1 MWAGAVC
8 VSLLACGG
16 EARRADGSLQGS
28 GGAASAVGGASS
40 AGARAGSGGTVFGG
54 GGRPGKGDAGGT
66 APPAEGVFCP
76 SLGHEANEPLF
87 VTREA
92 RKRTLI
98 RADGSIHARH
108 TLSFDDTAESFL
120 EDGEGLV
127 LAAIRHVIAD
137 ANERPWELVRFDLD
151 GNDTAGASGTVAA
164 ARESAATRAYPPA
177 ARLEGDR
184 VAFDQADA
192 DTWVVGFDGS
202 SQLRECEQRSPLG
215 PAEEADWIGVKLQPM
230 NDAVQFA
237 FFNESTGACRRM
249 PLSGFERTT
258 TFLQGRFQ
266 FALDGEIGISFED
279 LGPSTAPAF
288 QLFAGATRPEA
299 LGIYVASDVV
309 EYLAAAPS
317 LSRYDLRSRELGRV
331 ELPATAPAT
340 AIEKH
345 GNRLIGLAEG
355 VPVWSFDIVQER
367 SSVLNVAVPSGEVSL
382 RASEG
387 FGLLSVDARP
397 TTWVDLSNGEH
408 HPFEIVIPEAATLE
422 FVESELAGLVIAD
435 GVPVAHFD
443 VAAGTASAIELG
455 RSSGVA
461 ATLDDGAQAF
471 VVLDGVPAF
480 RVNVE
485 DGEVKEIVGEVPA
498 REATTERAGEHII
511 AFGDGAPRALL
522 DRDAAELVPLT
533 GETQVPSASKLI
545 SNSRFIVGLDERD
558 WPVFRIDSSTRIV
571 SAYAVAEPND
581 LVSLRDERYVESP
594 GDSTYEEYYAPALSD
609 ALVLDDGSVAVAL
622 RDARQA
628 RLWSI
633 TPDDAAFQPL
643 GRPFSEVLDLRWT
656 ATDHFFQIGADRGDC
671 FCVPPK
677 LRWKEGADADVMPV
691 GAVQVVARAHP
702 SLVIVRPDYLVEAD
716 PSGACIVEP
725 RAPTPLVHD
734 LITGTTLAL
743 NNAEGAAR
751 FLIKNGR
758 PAD

>member
-1 MWAGAVC
+1 M
-8 VSLLACGG
+8 
-16 EARRADGSLQGS
+16 RT
-28 GGAASAVGGASS
+28 
-40 AGARAGSGGTVFGG
+40 GSGGTVSGG
-54 GGRPGKGDAGGT
+54 GGGLGKGDAGGT
-66 APPAEGVFCP
+66 APPVEGVFCP
-76 SLGHEANEPLF
+76 SLGHGADEPLF

-127 LAAIRHVIAD
+127 LAAIRHIIAD
-137 ANERPWELVRFDLD
+137 ANERPWELVRFDAD
-151 GNDTAGASGTVAA
+151 GNETASASGTVAA
-164 ARESAATRAYPPA
+164 TRGSAARAYPPA
-177 ARLEGDR
+177 ARLEGER
-184 VAFDQADA
+184 IAFDQADA
-192 DTWVVGFDGS
+192 DTWVVGFDGAS
-202 SQLRECEQRSPLG
+202 ELRECEQRTPLG
-215 PAEEADWIGVKLQPM
+215 PAEEADWIGAKLQFE

-237 FFNESTGACRRM
+237 FFNESTRACRRM
-249 PLSGFERTT
+249 PLSAFERTT

-266 FALDGEIGISFED
+266 FALDGEIGTSFED
-279 LGPSTAPAF
+279 LGPSTTPEF
-288 QLFAGATRPEA
+288 QPFAGATRPLA

-309 EYLAAAPS
+309 EYLAAAPF
-317 LSRYDLRSRELGRV
+317 LSRYDVPSRELSEV
-331 ELPATAPAT
+331 ELPVTAPAT
-340 AIEKH
+340 AIQKH
-345 GNRLIGLAEG
+345 GNRLLGLAEG

-367 SSVLNVAVPSGEVSL
+367 STALNVAVSSGEVHS
-382 RASEG
+382 RVSEG
-387 FGLLSVDARP
+387 FVLLSVDARP
-397 TTWVDLSNGEH
+397 TTWVDLSNGEQ
-408 HPFEIVIPEAATLE
+408 HPFEIVIPEAAALE
-422 FVESELAGLVIAD
+422 FVESESAGLVIAD

-455 RSSGVA
+455 RSGGVA
-461 ATLDDGAQAF
+461 ATLSDGAQAF
-471 VVLDGVPAF
+471 VVLDGAPAF

-485 DGEVKEIVGEVPA
+485 DGDVSEVVGDAPDGEV
-498 REATTERAGEHII
+498 TTERAGEHII
-511 AFGDGAPRALL
+511 AFGAGVPRALL
-522 DRDAAELVPLT
+522 DRDAGELLPLT
-533 GETQVPSASKLI
+533 GETQVPSATKLI

-571 SAYAVAEPND
+571 SAYAVVEPND
-581 LVSLRDERYVESP
+581 LVSLRDERYIESP

-628 RLWSI
+628 RLWSL
-633 TPDDAAFQPL
+633 TPDDTAFQPL

-702 SLVIVRPDYLVEAD
+702 SLIIVRPNYLVEAD

-725 RAPTPLVHD
+725 AAPTPLVHD
-734 LITGTTLAL
+734 LIAGTTLAL
-743 NNAEGAAR
+743 NNAEGAVR
-751 FLIKNGR
+751 FLTKN
-758 PAD
+758 